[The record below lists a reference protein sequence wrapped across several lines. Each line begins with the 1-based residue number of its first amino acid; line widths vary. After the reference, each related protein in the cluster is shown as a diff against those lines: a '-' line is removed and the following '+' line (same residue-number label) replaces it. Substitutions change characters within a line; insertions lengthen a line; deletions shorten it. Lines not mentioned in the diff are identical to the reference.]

1 MVRGRG
7 KSEVTKLREQALSR
21 RGLLK
26 EGYGKLVKE
35 EPKDSD
41 NTGESN
47 PSGGFYNLR
56 SDIEDGKREGK
67 TILMLT
73 LERLFNT
80 DIDSLLDTSRPI
92 KEVGEKLG
100 INESTVSK
108 WRLMRGLRSKQVTYV
123 LE

>member
-1 MVRGRG
+1 MGRG
-7 KSEVTKLREQALSR
+7 KSEVTKLREETLRR
-21 RGLLK
+21 RGLLRK
-26 EGYGKLVKE
+26 GYGKLVRGDAE
-35 EPKDSD
+35 GGAPVDVV
-41 NTGESN
+41 ESIHGSTL
-47 PSGGFYNLR
+47 P
-56 SDIEDGKREGK
+56 EDREGK